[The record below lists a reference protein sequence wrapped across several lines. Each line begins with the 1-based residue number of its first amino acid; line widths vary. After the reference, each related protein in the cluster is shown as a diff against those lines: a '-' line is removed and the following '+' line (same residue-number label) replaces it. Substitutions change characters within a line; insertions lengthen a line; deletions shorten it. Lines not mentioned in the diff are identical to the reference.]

1 MTTDSLNAL
10 KRAYRAGTI
19 TVRDQGEMMI
29 DELITRS
36 DNTEAFK
43 AELRDQL
50 GKVVEQLGGE

>member
-19 TVRDQGEMMI
+19 TVRDQGEMI